1 MLNCP
6 VNKVAAAPAVFGD
19 GSGVQVNGYILC
31 VDEVSPDPNV
41 KGVIVLDTDEY
52 VVNATTSQGEVTS
65 WNTRLLDGDNYPFHK
80 SDYPTSWHTDYDVQG
95 FVTTDNSLL
104 GITVL

>member
-1 MLNCP
+1 MNCP
-6 VNKVAAAPAVFGD
+6 VNKVAAAPAAFTDNG
-19 GSGVQVNGYILC
+19 GSNVNGYILC

-41 KGVIVLDTDEY
+41 KGVIVLDTDGY

-65 WNTRLLDGDNYPFHK
+65 WNTRLLDGDDYPFHR
-80 SDYPTSWHTDYDVQG
+80 SDYPTSWQTDYDVQG

-104 GITVL
+104 NVGVI